1 MTVFW
6 DSLAPLADPKTI
18 IILLIAMALGALVG
32 FLPGLGVITT
42 MALLLPFV
50 TDLDV
55 YQAFALLLGVY
66 GITAITGDLTAV
78 LIGVPGQ
85 PTSAPLVLD
94 GFEMTKAGQP
104 KRALGGAI
112 FASVVGAI
120 VGAAV
125 LGASL
130 PILRPLVLKFSSP
143 EIFVLILLGLTMVG
157 GLSGRAIL
165 KGVTAGFFGLLLS
178 TVGTEAQAGLPRFT
192 LGQDYLLDGLAIVPL
207 AIGVFGIPEVLSLA
221 RSRKSISRVSS
232 TVSGESGD
240 SVWAGLRDTV
250 KHKWTVLR
258 CSVLGAFIG
267 TVPGLGGDV
276 AAWAAYGHAMQ
287 TSKEKEK
294 FGRGA
299 VEGILG
305 PAASNNSREGGSLI
319 PTIAFG
325 VPGGAAMAVLLGA
338 FVMLGLRPG
347 PDMVG
352 TNLDVT
358 LFMIWVLVIGNILGG
373 VVSLLMI
380 RYITKVAYIPGTL
393 LVPFIVAFIFIG
405 AAAETGQFADVVVA
419 VLFGL
424 LAVLMQRAGW
434 PIIPMVLGFI
444 LGRQEENSFWLN
456 VRLFGWDA
464 LTRPIVLIL
473 LAVTAL
479 TVWLTYR
486 SLSRSETP
494 TSEDGSLGST
504 KASWASVAFGG
515 CLLGLFVVT
524 GLVAFSWPRNAGGF
538 PLFVS
543 AVGATMALIQVG
555 REAARLRRSSVDQAG
570 LPAATASEGVPGS
583 VGLATSHEVEAEVS
597 HALHDS
603 IAGEHPSLGTV
614 EVEVE
619 EPAEGANAL
628 TMLLSLFVLLAAFW
642 AVGLPL
648 ALGAYTLYFLLRVHG
663 SGLLRAAVAAVLTA
677 GFVYLLISVVM
688 DGILF
693 VPPGRLWRTG

>member
-1 MTVFW
+1 MT
-6 DSLAPLADPKTI
+6 I
-18 IILLIAMALGALVG
+18 
-32 FLPGLGVITT
+32 
-42 MALLLPFV
+42 
-50 TDLDV
+50 
-55 YQAFALLLGVY
+55 Q
-66 GITAITGDLTAV
+66 
-78 LIGVPGQ
+78 
-85 PTSAPLVLD
+85 
-94 GFEMTKAGQP
+94 
-104 KRALGGAI
+104 
-112 FASVVGAI
+112 
-120 VGAAV
+120 
-125 LGASL
+125 
-130 PILRPLVLKFSSP
+130 
-143 EIFVLILLGLTMVG
+143 
-157 GLSGRAIL
+157 
-165 KGVTAGFFGLLLS
+165 
-178 TVGTEAQAGLPRFT
+178 
-192 LGQDYLLDGLAIVPL
+192 
-207 AIGVFGIPEVLSLA
+207 
-221 RSRKSISRVSS
+221 
-232 TVSGESGD
+232 
-240 SVWAGLRDTV
+240 
-250 KHKWTVLR
+250 HKWTVLR

-405 AAAETGQFADVVVA
+405 AAAETGQLADVVIA

-424 LAVLMQRAGW
+424 LAVVMQRAGW

-444 LGRQEENSFWLN
+444 LGRQAENSFWLN

-494 TSEDGSLGST
+494 TSEDGNLGST
-504 KASWASVAFGG
+504 KASWASVAFGAG
-515 CLLGLFVVT
+515 LLALFVVT
-524 GLVAFSWPRNAGGF
+524 GLVALSWPRNAGGF
-538 PLFVS
+538 PLFVCG
-543 AVGATMALIQVG
+543 VGAAIALIQVA
-555 REAARLRRSSVDQAG
+555 REAARLLRQSGDQ
-570 LPAATASEGVPGS
+570 PEVPTSTASEAVPSS
-583 VGLATSHEVEAEVS
+583 VGLATSHVAEVEAEVS

-603 IAGEHPSLGTV
+603 IAGEPLLLGTV

-619 EPAEGANAL
+619 EPADGANAL
-628 TMLLSLFVLLAAFW
+628 TMLASLFVLLAAFW
-642 AVGLPL
+642 LFGLPL
-648 ALGAYTLYFLLRVHG
+648 ALGAYTLYILLRVHG
-663 SGLLRAAVAAVLTA
+663 CRLLRAAVAAVLTA
-677 GFVYLLISVVM
+677 VFVYLMISVVM

-693 VPPGRLWRTG
+693 VPPGRLWSAG